1 MIYDIIKCL
10 NGFIQTLNAIFK
22 TRQSKKFTCGC
33 GKCDGD
39 LHGEPCGKS
48 CDQFCD
54 DEPFDYVCYN
64 ILKEKKICLN
74 AFVLANQINP
84 MHPIYLIDAFG
95 GNVVADNVNGVFR
108 HDNVFGLHLVNLCN
122 GASVLILA
130 LHQQLVLVFTDSDDN
145 RLVQ

>member
-22 TRQSKKFTCGC
+22 TRYSKRFTCGSD
-33 GKCDGD
+33 DGC
-39 LHGEPCGKS
+39 LHGEPCDGR
-48 CDQFCD
+48 FCD
-54 DEPFDYVCYN
+54 DDKPFDYVCYN
-64 ILKEKKICLN
+64 IIKEKKICLN
-74 AFVLANQINP
+74 AFVLANQTNP

-95 GNVVADNVNGVFR
+95 GNVVADNVNRVFR
-108 HDNVFGLHLVNLCN
+108 HDDVFGLHLVNLCN